1 MKKGRPLVDEAVYIY
16 IYYIIQVYSTCTSRH
31 LRRERDRGWERVR
44 EGERDREMMSFT
56 HIRGCSSVTLGRVWV
71 SAHGLYILY
80 ISIDAHMRCEFTTFK
95 MYVSD
100 IGHYIRGRR
109 RRRRT
114 SVPSRILLKTFF
126 LLFSPR
132 SDRTTYPRP
141 PPTTNPLPFWPD
153 RASLHPHREQ
163 SCTIRAC
170 GTHNIC
176 ISYNNI

>member
-1 MKKGRPLVDEAVYIY
+1 MKKGRPLVDGAVYIY
-16 IYYIIQVYSTCTSRH
+16 IISYEYIRLV
-31 LRRERDRGWERVR
+31 RRDIYAEGVR
-44 EGERDREMMSFT
+44 EGERESEGEMMSFT

-80 ISIDAHMRCEFTTFK
+80 ISIDAHMRLEFTTFK

-126 LLFSPR
+126 SALFAQLR
-132 SDRTTYPRP
+132 SNHLPHAHHQSIIL
-141 PPTTNPLPFWPD
+141 PTRSRLTAPTPWTVVHYK
-153 RASLHPHREQ
+153 SLQH
-163 SCTIRAC
+163 TI
-170 GTHNIC
+170 
-176 ISYNNI
+176 